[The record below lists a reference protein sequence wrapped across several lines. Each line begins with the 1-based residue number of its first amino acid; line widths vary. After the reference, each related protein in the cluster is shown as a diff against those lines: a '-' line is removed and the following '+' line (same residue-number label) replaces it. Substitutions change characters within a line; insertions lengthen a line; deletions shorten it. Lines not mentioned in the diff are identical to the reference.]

1 MLVTNLET
9 GKSVEVLIN
18 DRGPFAKGRVIDLSY
33 GAGETLGMI
42 RAGTIPVRIEVIDS
56 GPRKIPFIGDSLDYT
71 LQMGSFSQM
80 ENARQLRD
88 RLAATYTDVAIV
100 RLQAKDGIYYRVQLG
115 VFSNRAAAEEQ
126 ARELAQAG
134 YPAIILEK

>member
-1 MLVTNLET
+1 
-9 GKSVEVLIN
+9 
-18 DRGPFAKGRVIDLSY
+18 
-33 GAGETLGMI
+33 
-42 RAGTIPVRIEVIDS
+42 
-56 GPRKIPFIGDSLDYT
+56 
-71 LQMGSFSQM
+71 MGSFSQM